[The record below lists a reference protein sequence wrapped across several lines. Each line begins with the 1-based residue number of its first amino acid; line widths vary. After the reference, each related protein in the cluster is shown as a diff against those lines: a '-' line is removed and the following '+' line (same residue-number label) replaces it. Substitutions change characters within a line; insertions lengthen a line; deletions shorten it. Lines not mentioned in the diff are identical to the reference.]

1 MPAGPTTSPDALAPL
16 PLGAAARWLG
26 RLPLR
31 AARRLARRVAR
42 VDRRRAARL
51 FLAAFGITVL
61 LCLLLPSSAQAGI
74 TDAIEDAIQSVL
86 GKVFE
91 KIMSGLFGR
100 IQGEITQALVS
111 WIVAIP
117 NFDPS
122 AQQQYVA
129 GPAHSNIDAARQ
141 ATSMLALGGLSAV
154 MTLSVIRYWISGL
167 SMRGAGGIEAFEGF
181 SRTIFAVGLILLW
194 PEGFR
199 LFVALVN
206 SATHTLLEWPS
217 VKDSISGL
225 WGWTTVL
232 TAGAFSL
239 AAPVAVVITIIIF
252 VGFALLLLA
261 LVLMKIMLTAG
272 TALIYVLMPLALVL
286 WPLPELAWIAR
297 LTARAFVVCLLI
309 PLTWS
314 VIFITFG
321 ALGADFFTLA
331 GQGGL
336 LDKMI
341 IKPLVA
347 IAMLSLSISIPRSLG
362 KAALLGAITSTGGQ
376 VGGGGAGFFGRM
388 ASSLAARRA
397 DAALAQHVPAQFG
410 GRMQPQAP
418 GMSGAAQTALQA
430 AGVRFAGAGTAAGL
444 GGGGARGGGARGGG
458 GGQNGGQPQ
467 NGGGPRGPGN
477 GGQPRGRGQQ
487 QGGQQPQNGN
497 GGGRGQPRPQG
508 PPGGGQGQGRP
519 PLGDG
524 AQIPYHHDPA
534 ALRQLRDE
542 ARAWRNNDGGPS
554 EAATWGALGELR
566 PEDQARVAD
575 EAQRLGGGEFQ
586 DAMLTR
592 ASNPAFSE
600 TQQGAWF
607 TLGAAGR
614 DQVREVVAFEQ
625 GGGFSTGGGGGGGGG
640 ADEPWIPP
648 HSDRGNG
655 GPPPSS
661 PTPQPPASG

>member
-1 MPAGPTTSPDALAPL
+1 MPAGPTTPPTRTALPPLSPS
-16 PLGAAARWLG
+16 
-26 RLPLR
+26 R
-31 AARRLARRVAR
+31 AARRLGALPARAWRRCARRLAR

-51 FLAAFGITVL
+51 FLAVFGVTVL

-129 GPAHSNIDAARQ
+129 GPAKSNIDAARQ

-181 SRTIFAVGLILLW
+181 SRTLLAVGLILLW

-199 LFVALVN
+199 LFVALTN

-217 VKDSISGL
+217 VKDNISGL

-252 VGFALLLLA
+252 VGFALLMLA

-297 LTARAFVVCLLI
+297 LVGRAFVVCLLI

-321 ALGADFFTLA
+321 ALGADFFTLS

-347 IAMLSLSISIPRSLG
+347 IAMLSLSITIPRSLG

-376 VGGGGAGFFGRM
+376 IGGGGAGFFGRM

-397 DAALAQHVPAQFG
+397 DAALAQHVPAQWG
-410 GRMQPQAP
+410 GRMQQAP

-430 AGVRFAGAGTAAGL
+430 AGVRFAGAGAATGL
-444 GGGGARGGGARGGG
+444 GGASGGGRGGARGG
-458 GGQNGGQPQ
+458 QNGGAPQ
-467 NGGGPRGPGN
+467 NGGGPGGPQTG
-477 GGQPRGRGQQ
+477 GGQRGRGQQ
-487 QGGQQPQNGN
+487 QPQGGQQQNGN
-497 GGGRGQPRPQG
+497 GRGPAGRPQG
-508 PPGGGQGQGRP
+508 GNAGPGQGQRAGQGRP
-519 PLGDG
+519 PLADG
-524 AQIPYHHDPA
+524 APIPYHHDPA
-534 ALRQLRDE
+534 ALRQLKDE
-542 ARAWRNNDGGPS
+542 ARAWRSNDGGPS

-575 EAQRLGGGEFQ
+575 EAQRLSGNDFQ

-592 ASNPAFSE
+592 ASNPAFSD

-625 GGGFSTGGGGGGGGG
+625 GGGFSTSGGD
-640 ADEPWIPP
+640 DEPWIPP

-661 PTPQPPASG
+661 PTPQPPTSAR